1 MKKLLAFILALTM
14 CLTLAACG
22 SSNSHNSIV
31 ANSSNAL
38 FWFSDTGIR
47 VKNHQ
52 DRVYSIVKD
61 ANGFLYYC
69 SDVEGNLTPVYDE
82 DGLPTKNL
90 DIFN

>member
-14 CLTLAACG
+14 CLTLAACANING
-22 SSNSHNSIV
+22 HNSIRTN
-31 ANSSNAL
+31 ANTAL
-38 FWFSDTGIR
+38 LWFNDTGIR

-69 SDVEGNLTPVYDE
+69 SDVEGNLIPVYDE
-82 DGLPTKNL
+82 DGLPTKTL